1 MPRSW
6 LSPGKHSLIDYHI
19 ARLTSRLEKHAV
31 AIFPGVDLQLLS
43 REDRAREARLHRAET
58 SGVSSTTQVEQRA
71 PGEAIG
77 AEAVQ
82 DRAWE
87 TSHLREPGIGV

>member
-6 LSPGKHSLIDYHI
+6 LSPGKHSLIDHHI
-19 ARLTSRLEKHAV
+19 TRLTSRLEEDAV

-43 REDRAREARLHRAET
+43 GEDRAREARLHRAET
-58 SGVSSTTQVEQRA
+58 SRVSSTAQVEQRA
-71 PGEAIG
+71 SGKAVG

-87 TSHLREPGIGV
+87 TSPLREPGIGV

>member
-1 MPRSW
+1 
-6 LSPGKHSLIDYHI
+6 LIDYHI

-31 AIFPGVDLQLLS
+31 AIFPSIDLQLLP
-43 REDRAREARLHRAET
+43 REDGAREARMHRAET
-58 SGVSSTTQVEQRA
+58 SGVPSTAQVEQRA
-71 PGEAIG
+71 PGKAVG